1 VQPDRQAQF
10 GEDWDLIVA
19 FNGLCNGTYI
29 EMGALD
35 GVRFSNSYVINKHL
49 DFKGLLVELT
59 PDNYEKAKV
68 NRPNELAVVHAAVCS
83 KHQDIHW
90 VGGVGKAGAV
100 NGVWEFASETFRN
113 KWWRGIKDPSGLPVI
128 KCLPL
133 TDIMDQHLKTD
144 TRVSTLVN
152 CMPHYYFD
160 FYSLDV
166 EGAEWSV
173 LNSIDWNLTAFGLL
187 FLEAPAG
194 KPEERQLIQDFMT
207 KEQGYTLVG
216 YKRSS
221 FWFQHPEYAR
231 IYADVPALTE

>member
-1 VQPDRQAQF
+1 MNLLLFMPLFAANTRIST
-10 GEDWDLIVA
+10 G
-19 FNGLCNGTYI
+19 
-29 EMGALD
+29 
-35 GVRFSNSYVINKHL
+35 
-49 DFKGLLVELT
+49 LVESV
-59 PDNYEKAKV
+59 K
-68 NRPNELAVVHAAVCS
+68 LALSMVFGNSRVRRFETS
-83 KHQDIHW
+83 
-90 VGGVGKAGAV
+90 GGAV
-100 NGVWEFASETFRN
+100 SRIRQE
-113 KWWRGIKDPSGLPVI
+113 SGLPVI

-152 CMPHYYFD
+152 RMPHYYFD

-173 LNSIDWNLTAFGLL
+173 LNSIDWNRTAFGLL